1 MLKLSEIRD
10 IPHLDF
16 SPPAIKL
23 IVVMNVLDVPRTVP
37 KSGVVELNLMADKQ
51 IRALI
56 IDDHSGVRAGIKTL
70 LLAAKDIKVVGEG
83 GNGAEA
89 IELVATTNPDILLLD
104 IELPD
109 QRGDIVMRKI
119 HDMQPDMKVLAV
131 SSYSD
136 RDYILGM
143 MDNGAAGYITKDE
156 APSMLL
162 EAIRSI
168 INKNENW
175 FSPQAIKN
183 SIPSSLEQQT
193 LTKREIQILEQLV
206 RDRSADEIAASLGIS
221 KSQVDN
227 FLKLLMK
234 KYEADS
240 LVLLKNIAQR
250 VLSRRNS

>member
-1 MLKLSEIRD
+1 MTVLDLPKS
-10 IPHLDF
+10 IPENVVDERP
-16 SPPAIKL
+16 SMTNKQIKVL
-23 IVVMNVLDVPRTVP
+23 IV
-37 KSGVVELNLMADKQ
+37 
-51 IRALI
+51 
-56 IDDHSGVRAGIKTL
+56 DDHAGVRAGIKNL
-70 LLAAKDIKVVGEG
+70 LMATKDIKVVGEG

-89 IELVATTNPDILLLD
+89 IELVATKNSDILLLD

-109 QRGDIVMRKI
+109 QRGDMVMQKI
-119 HDMQPDMKVLAV
+119 RDMQPDIKVLAV

-143 MDNGAAGYITKDE
+143 MKNGAAGYITKDE
-156 APSMLL
+156 APTMLV

-175 FSPQAIKN
+175 FSPQAIKV
-183 SIPSSLEQQT
+183 STPTSLEQQT

-221 KSQVDN
+221 KSQVEN

-240 LVLLKNIAQR
+240 LSKLKDIAQR
-250 VLSRRNS
+250 VISRRNS